1 MFGYL
6 LLRAHPKVE
15 TSKSISVCSLCVLD
29 EGILSLITSGALRR
43 LEQASDTNT
52 SFLGALTLSKHIS
65 ASFGNKSTNRLWL
78 IFGGLEVG
86 IDLPAILPIT
96 WLNRLLEGIA
106 TLGVGFGKVFLG
118 AGQSSKGR
126 QGT

>member
-1 MFGYL
+1 MLGYL

-29 EGILSLITSGALRR
+29 GGVLSLITSGALRR
-43 LEQASDTNT
+43 LERASDTNT
-52 SFLGALTLSKHIS
+52 SFLGALTLSKRIS
-65 ASFGNKSTNRLWL
+65 ASFGDKSTNRLWL
-78 IFGGLEVG
+78 IFGRLEVG

-106 TLGVGFGKVFLG
+106 TLGVGFGKVFLE
-118 AGQSSKGR
+118 AGR
-126 QGT
+126 Y